1 VVPFLVLPRTIPAF
15 SSHQPFYF
23 QRLAASWLSFF
34 TSLPLFS
41 IACSLF
47 SQNTR
52 VGGTP
57 APHASVPPSHA
68 PRSASIPSAL
78 ISLRILPVTTGVY
91 YPYLVWFP
99 SSSSSIQPQPLG
111 LSRYLRSS
119 LEPRASSLQPQASR
133 AYIRLKGS
141 MSTSTAVSGISF
153 SSRYDMAP
161 LSTLASSERFGD
173 FSRN

>member
-1 VVPFLVLPRTIPAF
+1 MVPFLVLPRTIPAF

-57 APHASVPPSHA
+57 APPRFGSPRRMLHAA
-68 PRSASIPSAL
+68 PVSFSAHLLAHTS
-78 ISLRILPVTTGVY
+78 RHHGGVLP
-91 YPYLVWFP
+91 
-99 SSSSSIQPQPLG
+99 
-111 LSRYLRSS
+111 LSRLVPFVVLQHPAATSGPFKVS
-119 LEPRASSLQPQASR
+119 PFQPRASSLQPPASR
-133 AYIRLKGS
+133 TYIRLRGS